1 MNRRVLVLA
10 GLLIL
15 ALPAAVA
22 AQGGQQQQT
31 PRPAGPD
38 TTRLVFEREVFQYPD
53 YERRNPFAP
62 LLGSL
67 EGGPQFDQVRLL
79 GIIYSSDPSRS
90 VVLLGSGDTSRRLRV
105 GESWGNTR
113 VLEIQPEQVI
123 VEVEEFGLT
132 EQRVLELSR
141 RRGGGGPEGGEQ

>member
-1 MNRRVLVLA
+1 MNRRAVVLA
-10 GLLIL
+10 GLLCL

-22 AQGGQQQQT
+22 AQGGQQQ
-31 PRPAGPD
+31 PRPLGPD

-62 LLGSL
+62 LLGAD
-67 EGGPQFDQVRLL
+67 EGGPQFDRVRLL

-90 VVLLGSGDTSRRLRV
+90 VVLLGSGDQSRRLRV
-105 GESWGNTR
+105 GETWGNTR
-113 VLEIQPEQVI
+113 VLEIRPEQVV

-132 EQRVLELSR
+132 EQRVMQFTR
-141 RRGGGGPEGGEQ
+141 TRQGGGSEGGGQ